1 MQPCTT
7 YSKPKELGSTM
18 TDKIEP
24 PLGEMHYYTS
34 ILEAMGNTPLVRLN
48 RVASDVP
55 PLVLAKMEMFN
66 PGGSVKDRI
75 GPAMIDYCEKRG
87 LLRPG
92 GTIVEPTSGNTGH
105 GLAIAAAIKGYHCI
119 FVMTDKVSEEK
130 RSLLRAYGAEVV
142 ICPSSVTHDSPEHYK
157 NVAHRLADEI
167 PGACCPDQYSNP
179 ANPATHYAT
188 TGPEIWRATAGRIS
202 AFVAGI
208 GTGGTISGTA
218 RFLKEQNPQVK
229 VIGADPPGSVYSGDI
244 PKPYMVEGIGMELF
258 PHNYDPTVVDEVIR
272 VDDRTSFYW
281 ARRLAREEG
290 ILTGGSAGTALG
302 AALVYARRLTANDV
316 VVVLLPDTGR
326 GYLSKLFN
334 DTWMRENDMLVQA
347 ETAQP
352 TLRDVLT
359 YRRSHTRTM
368 PLVVSVSPTDSI
380 ADAVELLRRY
390 GISQTPVM
398 DNGRMVGSLTENLLL
413 RHLASGEPLASTVVH
428 DLQGPPFSQLQAD
441 ALAQEAYTLFSSGQS
456 AVAVMTGDNLEGI
469 VTKSDLLEFWAH
481 NRNV

>member
-1 MQPCTT
+1 MKDET
-7 YSKPKELGSTM
+7 
-18 TDKIEP
+18 EP
-24 PLGEMHYYTS
+24 AMGGMRYYKS

-48 RVASDVP
+48 RVANGVP
-55 PLVLAKMEMFN
+55 PMVLAKMEMFN

-142 ICPSSVTHDSPEHYK
+142 ICPSSVTHESPEHYK
-157 NVAHRLADEI
+157 NVAHRLAEEI

-179 ANPATHYAT
+179 ANPLTHYTT
-188 TGPEIWRATAGRIS
+188 TGPEIWRDTAGRIT

-208 GTGGTISGTA
+208 GTGGTISGTG
-218 RFLKEQNPQVK
+218 RYLKEQNAQIKIV
-229 VIGADPPGSVYSGDI
+229 GADPPGSIYSGDT
-244 PKPYMVEGIGMELF
+244 PGPYKVEGIGMELF
-258 PHNYDPTVVDEVIR
+258 PKNYDASVVDEVIR
-272 VDDRTSFYW
+272 IEDRISFSW

-290 ILTGGSAGTALG
+290 ILTGGSGGTAIG
-302 AALVYARRLTANDV
+302 AALAYSRRLTADDV

-326 GYLSKLFN
+326 GYLSKQYN
-334 DTWMRENDMLVQA
+334 ETWLRENDMLVQSGST
-347 ETAQP
+347 EP

-368 PLVVSVSPTDSI
+368 PLVVSVSPDDAV

-390 GISQTPVM
+390 GISQTPVIE
-398 DNGRMVGSLTENLLL
+398 DGRMVGSLTENLLL
-413 RHLASGEPLASTVVH
+413 RYFASGESLAATPVRKI
-428 DLQGPPFSQLQAD
+428 QGPPFPQLQAD
-441 ALAQEAYTLFSSGQS
+441 ALAQESYTLFSSGQS
-456 AVAVMTGDNLEGI
+456 AVAVMSAETLEGI

-481 NRNV
+481 NRSKK